1 MTAIAI
7 IPPVPSPEDFPP
19 ELWALRAEGVLVAEE
34 DVLEDEEDVRVGVVT
49 GIVEVI
55 TRTEVDSGAPGEE
68 GEDTIVEVMSITLL
82 EEKDDVVEGATN
94 VVDEGGIEVVI
105 TVDEEIIE
113 VEPSEVVVLTNED
126 VVVLIL
132 VVSSAKL

>member
-19 ELWALRAEGVLVAEE
+19 ELCALRAEGVLVAEE